1 MKSILT
7 QQSSKLISFVSAH
20 YSDVCKLSDNSAVG
34 IRTMDKTPPKPP
46 PSAQKRNRQDD
57 ANMTLNVEIVK
68 EDGGFVAKKPRD
80 SDSEA
85 IDAIAEAQDVIDAA
99 VEDDTIQ
106 SNDFDDDYDDE
117 EDDDYDDLVFFINY
131 CSHFKLV

>member
-1 MKSILT
+1 MLLANRKSLSKQTVHILLT
-7 QQSSKLISFVSAH
+7 ARDLIG
-20 YSDVCKLSDNSAVG
+20 KE
-34 IRTMDKTPPKPP
+34 K
-46 PSAQKRNRQDD
+46 
-57 ANMTLNVEIVK
+57 EK